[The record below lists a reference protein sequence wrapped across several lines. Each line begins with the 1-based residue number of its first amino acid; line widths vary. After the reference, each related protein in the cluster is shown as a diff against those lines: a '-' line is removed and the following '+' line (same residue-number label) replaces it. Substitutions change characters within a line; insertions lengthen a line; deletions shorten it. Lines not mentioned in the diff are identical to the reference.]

1 MIRWLINW
9 LLGNKDTTKTK
20 IKEPS
25 KDNPQ
30 ARYLAETLQFAKT
43 KHQELSNQQAVLKQK
58 KREHRQW
65 QQRHGVLHVD
75 QLKKMDG
82 VEFENYLAKLF
93 EDFGFEVETTP
104 TTGDY
109 GADLLLYKSQQKIA
123 VQAKCYS
130 GSVGV
135 SAVQEAISGM
145 MYYQCHSAWVV
156 TTGNFTANAFELAQ
170 KSKVRLIGRNE
181 LGMLI
186 VEMQT
191 QTTN

>member
-9 LLGNKDTTKTK
+9 LLGNKDTTKTE

-43 KHQELSNQQAVLKQK
+43 KHQELSNQQAALKQK
-58 KREHRQW
+58 QREHRQW

-93 EDFGFEVETTP
+93 EGFGFEVETTP

-130 GSVGV
+130 VGV
-135 SAVQEAISGM
+135 SAVQEALSGM

-156 TTGNFTANAFELAQ
+156 TTGNFTANALELAQ

>member
-1 MIRWLINW
+1 
-9 LLGNKDTTKTK
+9 
-20 IKEPS
+20 
-25 KDNPQ
+25 
-30 ARYLAETLQFAKT
+30 
-43 KHQELSNQQAVLKQK
+43 
-58 KREHRQW
+58 
-65 QQRHGVLHVD
+65 
-75 QLKKMDG
+75 MDG

-93 EDFGFEVETTP
+93 EGFGFEVETTP

-135 SAVQEAISGM
+135 SAVQEALSGM

-156 TTGNFTANAFELAQ
+156 TTGNFTANALELAQ